1 MEPYEEALSI
11 ITGDLLTVEERK
23 QEFTFN
29 SELKSIDTLLK
40 TLETKLQT
48 FKQVLPKLE
57 PRRCLI
63 NFGGAMLKALFGT
76 AVDADIISLHNNFA
90 ELQSRQQDIVHSVAN
105 QLTYMK
111 KLDTVTSVNA
121 DAIAN
126 LSGIIRDDMIKSHDI
141 FREITRD
148 ILWLNMT
155 IYGQSALF
163 MTFRQLEL
171 AVLQLT
177 EQADGLMDAIKFV
190 IVRKLPVNL
199 INPTVCITF

>member
-1 MEPYEEALSI
+1 
-11 ITGDLLTVEERK
+11 LLTVQERK

-29 SELKSIDTLLK
+29 SELKSIDTLLT
-40 TLETKLQT
+40 TLETKLHN
-48 FKQVLPKLE
+48 FKQILPKLD
-57 PRRCLI
+57 PRRGLI

-76 AVDADIISLHNNFA
+76 AVDADITSLHNNFA
-90 ELQSRQQDIVHSVAN
+90 ELQSRQQDIVHSVPN
-105 QLTYMK
+105 QLTYINK
-111 KLDTVTSVNA
+111 SDTVTSVNG
-121 DAIAN
+121 DGIAN
-126 LSGIIRDDMIKSHDI
+126 LSGIIRDDMIKSHDK
-141 FREITRD
+141 FRQITRD

-177 EQADGLMDAIKFV
+177 EQLDELMDAVQFV
-190 IVRKLPVNL
+190 IVAKLPVNL